1 MKHSIASDW
10 QRHRVLS
17 GVFFHNYSFVH
28 FMCLNK
34 QTRPVH
40 VCEDVLVSSEGV
52 VAGCCREPIPS
63 VLVEESDEVKRQDS
77 PRG

>member
-1 MKHSIASDW
+1 MKHGVASDW

-17 GVFFHNYSFVH
+17 VFH
-28 FMCLNK
+28 FMCLNT

-40 VCEDVLVSSEGV
+40 VCENVLISSEWVG
-52 VAGCCREPIPS
+52 AGCCRGGEPIPS